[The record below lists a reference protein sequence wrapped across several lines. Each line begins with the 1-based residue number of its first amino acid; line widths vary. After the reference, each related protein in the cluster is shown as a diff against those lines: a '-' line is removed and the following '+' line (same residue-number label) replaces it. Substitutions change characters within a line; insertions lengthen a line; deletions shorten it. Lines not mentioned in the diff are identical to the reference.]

1 MVFCKCIVKYLYLLL
16 ILLLFSCSK
25 DNLDVSEEMSIDY
38 SFFIAGH
45 TYGTPGVDN
54 QGLHPPFRNKF
65 DFIQDVES
73 LIFGVFTGDIVIE
86 GTTQNWDEIDQELNT
101 LDIPV
106 YFAAGNHDITDRVL
120 YESRYG
126 QSYYSFTN
134 HADLFIVLDP
144 NIDSWNISGDQL
156 VFLENVLDSE
166 AQNANNIFVFFH
178 QLLWWEPD
186 NIYQNV
192 ALNSLA
198 GRADT
203 INFWSQIEPLF
214 TELSNPVHLF
224 AGDVGAFSTG
234 SEFMFHQYDN
244 ITLIAS
250 GMGGNVRD
258 NFVIID
264 VYDDGS
270 VGYRLI
276 ALNDPDVTAL
286 GKLEDYIL
294 P

>member
-1 MVFCKCIVKYLYLLL
+1 MKYIGL
-16 ILLLFSCSK
+16 ILTLALFSCSK
-25 DNLDVSEEMSIDY
+25 DGSVVLEEAQIDY

-54 QGLHPPFRNKF
+54 EGVHPPFRNKF
-65 DFIQDVES
+65 DFIKDDES
-73 LIFGVFTGDIVIE
+73 LNFGVFTGDIVPV
-86 GTTQNWDEIDQELNT
+86 GTTQNWDEIDQDIQELA
-101 LDIPV
+101 LPV
-106 YFAAGNHDITDRVL
+106 YFAAGNHDITDRAL

-134 HADLFIVLDP
+134 HSDLFIVLDP
-144 NIDSWNISGDQL
+144 NIDAWNISGDQQ
-156 VFLENVLDSE
+156 VFLENVLNSE
-166 AQNANNIFVFFH
+166 AQTANNIFVFFH

-192 ALNSLA
+192 VLNSLA

-203 INFWSQIEPLF
+203 INFWSEIEPLF

-264 VYDDGS
+264 VYEDG
-270 VGYRLI
+270 
-276 ALNDPDVTAL
+276 
-286 GKLEDYIL
+286 
-294 P
+294 

>member
-1 MVFCKCIVKYLYLLL
+1 MKYIGL
-16 ILLLFSCSK
+16 ILTFALFSCSK
-25 DNLDVSEEMSIDY
+25 DECDVVKEVPIDY

-45 TYGTPGVDN
+45 TYGAPGVDN
-54 QGLHPPFRNKF
+54 AGVHPPFRNKF
-65 DFIQDVES
+65 DFIKDDES
-73 LIFGVFTGDIVIE
+73 LNFGVFTGDIVPV
-86 GTTQNWDEIDQELNT
+86 GTIQNWDEIDQDIQELA
-101 LDIPV
+101 LPV
-106 YFAAGNHDITDRVL
+106 YFAAGNHDITDRAL

-134 HADLFIVLDP
+134 HEDLFIVLDP
-144 NIDSWNISGDQL
+144 NIDAWNISGDQL
-156 VFLENVLDSE
+156 SFLENVLNSE

-192 ALNSLA
+192 VLNSLA

-203 INFWSQIEPLF
+203 INFWSEIEPLF
-214 TELSNPVHLF
+214 AELSNPFHLF
-224 AGDVGAFSTG
+224 AGDVGAYNTG

-264 VYDDGS
+264 VYEDGS

>member
-1 MVFCKCIVKYLYLLL
+1 MIKFSFFVVL
-16 ILLLFSCSK
+16 ILLCVSCGKAEHDS
-25 DNLDVSEEMSIDY
+25 NAEEEIPIDY

-45 TYGTPGVDN
+45 TYGAPGVDN
-54 QGLHPPFRNKF
+54 EGLHPPFRNKF

-126 QSYYSFTN
+126 QSYYSFMN
-134 HADLFIVLDP
+134 HSDLFIVLDP
-144 NIDSWNISGDQL
+144 NIDAWNISGDQL
-156 VFLENVLDSE
+156 AFLENVLNSE

-186 NIYQNV
+186 NIYQNIV
-192 ALNSLA
+192 LNSLA
-198 GRADT
+198 GKADT
-203 INFWSQIEPLF
+203 INFWSEIEPLF
-214 TELSNPVHLF
+214 AELSNPVHLF
-224 AGDVGAFSTG
+224 AGDVGAYNTG

-264 VYDDGS
+264 VYEDGS

>member
-1 MVFCKCIVKYLYLLL
+1 MKYIGL
-16 ILLLFSCSK
+16 ILTLALFSCSK
-25 DNLDVSEEMSIDY
+25 DGSVVAEEAQIDY
-38 SFFIAGH
+38 SFFIAGQ
-45 TYGTPGVDN
+45 TYGSPGVDN
-54 QGLHPPFRNKF
+54 EGVHPPFRNKF
-65 DFIQDVES
+65 DFIKDDES
-73 LIFGVFTGDIVIE
+73 LNFGVFTGDIVPV
-86 GTTQNWDEIDQELNT
+86 GTAQNWDEIDQDIQELA
-101 LDIPV
+101 LPV
-106 YFAAGNHDITDRVL
+106 YFAAGNHDITDRAL

-126 QSYYSFTN
+126 QSYYSFIN

-144 NIDSWNISGDQL
+144 NIDAWNISGVQL
-156 VFLENVLDSE
+156 AFLENVLNSE
-166 AQNANNIFVFFH
+166 AQTANNIFVFFH
-178 QLLWWEPD
+178 QLLWWEPE

-192 ALNSLA
+192 VLNSLA

-203 INFWSQIEPLF
+203 INFWSEIEPLF

-264 VYDDGS
+264 VYEDGS

>member
-1 MVFCKCIVKYLYLLL
+1 MAL
-16 ILLLFSCSK
+16 
-25 DNLDVSEEMSIDY
+25 
-38 SFFIAGH
+38 
-45 TYGTPGVDN
+45 
-54 QGLHPPFRNKF
+54 
-65 DFIQDVES
+65 
-73 LIFGVFTGDIVIE
+73 
-86 GTTQNWDEIDQELNT
+86 
-101 LDIPV
+101 PV
-106 YFAAGNHDITDRVL
+106 YFAAGNHDITDRAL

-126 QSYYSFTN
+126 QSYYSFIN

-144 NIDSWNISGDQL
+144 NIDAWNISGVQL
-156 VFLENVLDSE
+156 AFLENVLNSE
-166 AQNANNIFVFFH
+166 AQTANNIFVFFH
-178 QLLWWEPD
+178 QLLWWEPE

-192 ALNSLA
+192 VLNSLA

-203 INFWSQIEPLF
+203 INFWSEIEPLF

-264 VYDDGS
+264 VYEDGS

>member
-54 QGLHPPFRNKF
+54 EGLHPPFKNKF
-65 DFIQDVES
+65 DFINNDES
-73 LIFGVFTGDIVIE
+73 IEFGVFTGDIVIE
-86 GTTQNWDEIDQELNT
+86 GTIQNWDQIDQDIQELA
-101 LDIPV
+101 LPV
-106 YFAAGNHDITDRVL
+106 YFAAGNHDITDRAL

-126 QSYYSFTN
+126 PSYYSFTN

-156 VFLENVLDSE
+156 AFLENGLNSE

-203 INFWSQIEPLF
+203 INFWSEIEPLF
-214 TELSNPVHLF
+214 SELSNPVHLF

>member
-1 MVFCKCIVKYLYLLL
+1 MKYIGL
-16 ILLLFSCSK
+16 ILTLVLLSCSK
-25 DNLDVSEEMSIDY
+25 DGCDAVEEAPIDY
-38 SFFIAGH
+38 SFFVAGH
-45 TYGTPGVDN
+45 TYGAPGVDN
-54 QGLHPPFRNKF
+54 EGLHPPFTNKF
-65 DFIQDVES
+65 DFINNDES
-73 LIFGVFTGDIVIE
+73 IEFGVFTGDIVIE
-86 GTTQNWDEIDQELNT
+86 GTTQNWDEIDQELNA

-106 YFAAGNHDITDRVL
+106 YFAAGNHDITDREL

-156 VFLENVLDSE
+156 AFLENVLNLE

-192 ALNSLA
+192 VLNSLA
-198 GRADT
+198 GRAGT

-258 NFVIID
+258 NFVIIE

-286 GKLEDYIL
+286 GELEDYIL

>member
-1 MVFCKCIVKYLYLLL
+1 MKYIGL
-16 ILLLFSCSK
+16 ILTLALFSCSK
-25 DNLDVSEEMSIDY
+25 DGSVVVEEAQIDY

-45 TYGTPGVDN
+45 TYGSPGVDN
-54 QGLHPPFRNKF
+54 EGVHPPFRNKF
-65 DFIQDVES
+65 DFIKDDES
-73 LIFGVFTGDIVIE
+73 LNFGVFTGDIVPV
-86 GTTQNWDEIDQELNT
+86 GTIQNWDEIDQDIQELA
-101 LDIPV
+101 LPV
-106 YFAAGNHDITDRVL
+106 YFTAGNHDITDRAL

-134 HADLFIVLDP
+134 HSDLFIVLDP
-144 NIDSWNISGDQL
+144 NIDAWNISGDQL
-156 VFLENVLDSE
+156 AFLENVLNSE
-166 AQNANNIFVFFH
+166 AQNTNNIFVFFH

-203 INFWSQIEPLF
+203 INFWSEIEPLF

-264 VYDDGS
+264 VYEDGS